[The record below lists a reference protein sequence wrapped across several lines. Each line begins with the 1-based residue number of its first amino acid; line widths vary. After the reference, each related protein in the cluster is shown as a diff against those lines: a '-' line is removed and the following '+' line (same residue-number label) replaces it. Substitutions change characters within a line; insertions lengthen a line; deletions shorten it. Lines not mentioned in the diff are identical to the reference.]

1 MRSSRFFVALLVVG
15 LVVVPGTARA
25 DDPEVGGNSKGNH
38 DLGCQV
44 IEPTGGVEEL
54 SNLPVI
60 AWSDGW
66 YQGNVNGADTVTGY
80 RPGLQKWADAGPYL
94 VVAGTQWTA
103 RAKDSL
109 RCLTW
114 IQSDDS
120 GYADV
125 IDADRLG
132 LAGHSQGAGAVIK
145 AGDGKPGGKA
155 KGPTLEI
162 ADDLH
167 ISGVVAMNP
176 YGPSFGTPES
186 IDGPVLFL
194 GGDMDT
200 TTPTSSYLDV
210 WEIVKSNSGGV
221 LAEFAGG
228 THNSEAWDNPADG
241 LGNPEE
247 NDFGAFQAVSE
258 QFWAAVLGDS
268 PETMADIGL
277 SLDDRWSMR
286 DWSS

>member
-1 MRSSRFFVALLVVG
+1 MRFSRFFVAFVAASLLF
-15 LVVVPGTARA
+15 VPGAASA
-25 DDPEVGGNSKGNH
+25 DLEVGGNSNGNH

-44 IEPTGGVEEL
+44 IEPTGGVAGL
-54 SNLPVI
+54 SDLPVI

-80 RPGLQKWADAGPYL
+80 RPGLQEWANAGPYL
-94 VVAGTQWTA
+94 VIAGTQWTA

-114 IQSDDS
+114 VLSDES

-125 IDADRLG
+125 VDPSRLG

-145 AGDGKPGGKA
+145 AGDGQPGGKA
-155 KGPTLEI
+155 KGPTQAI

-176 YGPSFGTPES
+176 YGPSFGTPET

-194 GGDMDT
+194 GGDLDT

-210 WEIVKSNSGGV
+210 WETVSANSGGI
-221 LAEFAGG
+221 LAELEGG
-228 THNSEAWDNPADG
+228 THNSEAWDSPSDG

-247 NDFGAFQAVSE
+247 NNFGAFQAVSE
-258 QFWAAVLGDS
+258 RFWASVLGDS
-268 PETMADIGL
+268 GETMSDIG
-277 SLDDRWSMR
+277 SDLDDDWSMT
-286 DWSS
+286 DWS